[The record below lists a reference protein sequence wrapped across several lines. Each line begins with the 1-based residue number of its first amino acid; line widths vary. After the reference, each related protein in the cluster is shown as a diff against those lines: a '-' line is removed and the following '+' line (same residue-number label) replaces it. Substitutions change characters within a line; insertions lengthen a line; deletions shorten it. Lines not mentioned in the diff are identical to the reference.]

1 MYSIMANTKSAKK
14 RIISSARK
22 NKVNR
27 MWKDLIKVNTKNLI
41 NNLKGTDKEKI
52 EKDFLVLQSSLD
64 KASQRKII
72 SKNKAAKVK
81 SRMSKSIL
89 LNKKP

>member
-1 MYSIMANTKSAKK
+1 MANTKSAKK